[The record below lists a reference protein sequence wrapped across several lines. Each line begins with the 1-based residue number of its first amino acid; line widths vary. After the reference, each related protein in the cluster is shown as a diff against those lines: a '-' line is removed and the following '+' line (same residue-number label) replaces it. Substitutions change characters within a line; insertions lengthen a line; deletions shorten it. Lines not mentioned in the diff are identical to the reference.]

1 MNIKDE
7 IEIIKKELDE
17 LFPRIPNLNAKQVAT
32 YLGVSVQCL
41 DNWRKKAIGPAFRQ
55 NPELKKSS
63 VSYAK
68 RDVAEYYALSKVQTL

>member
-17 LFPRIPNLNAKQVAT
+17 LFPRIPNLNTKQVAT
-32 YLGVSVQCL
+32 YLCVTVQCL
-41 DNWRKKAIGPAFRQ
+41 ENWRKKSIGPAFRQ

-68 RDVAEYYALSKVQTL
+68 RDVAEYYALSRVQTL

>member
-41 DNWRKKAIGPAFRQ
+41 EVFRKKSLGPAYRQ
-55 NPELKKSS
+55 NPEVKKSRVTYS
-63 VSYAK
+63 K
-68 RDVAEYYALSKVQTL
+68 RDVAEYYALSRVETL